1 MKGLLKLSIESISH
15 KVVWY
20 VKNTAEIVFFS
31 AAAIMVPILGIKGL
45 KTFNNIDKNII
56 KPITDVTN
64 ALLSDEDNPTT
75 KIGGLVGEVIKKLK
89 EKDTDGKSSI
99 DRVMECVDSVTGI
112 VKSISESLKK
122 QTHEVKVKKSDFPAY
137 FIEKEEKGKEE
148 EKVVQMNKEEEKVVQ
163 MNTVEYAMYQL
174 NMLFKEFTAPAYDT
188 DGTLVVRKI
197 GGKDVPQ
204 NKIENMIGNI
214 SDIIKS
220 AKTVLSD
227 EQTGGKLENYL
238 NELEKYESGNGITA
252 DMVSI
257 ANQEIERIGDI
268 GDQSELIGRKKSLE
282 CKITTL
288 SKSIKGKKDSDTAN
302 VGSEIVNIKKGKHTV
317 LEIKKCIDSI
327 NILLNDA
334 KEKIKKNELKEQ
346 LLNFVNG
353 GDCCNSVKTTLRRK
367 AIDNW
372 TNKYLKEKKMNAPV
386 TSIVFQIMIAVSN
399 MRKLSADFSFEKII
413 GLLSGMNLNIAWSNN
428 IN

>member
-1 MKGLLKLSIESISH
+1 MSIESISH

-64 ALLSDEDNPTT
+64 ALLSDEENPAT

-112 VKSISESLKK
+112 VKNTSESLKK
-122 QTHEVKVKKSDFPAY
+122 QTHDVKVKKSDFPAY
-137 FIEKEEKGKEE
+137 FSKDE
-148 EKVVQMNKEEEKVVQ
+148 KEEEKVVQ

-188 DGTLVVRKI
+188 DGRPVVRKI
-197 GGKDVPQ
+197 DDKDVPQ
-204 NKIENMIGNI
+204 NNIENMIGNI

-227 EQTGGKLENYL
+227 EQTGGKLEEYL
-238 NELEKYESGNGITA
+238 NKFEEYESSGEINNS
-252 DMVSI
+252 MKLI
-257 ANQEIERIGDI
+257 AEQEIKRMDELPVNKDDFSNEIKNLREDI
-268 GDQSELIGRKKSLE
+268 GTLKKGEKNGKINLCSKSLGRISDFSDIA
-282 CKITTL
+282 KII
-288 SKSIKGKKDSDTAN
+288 SYA
-302 VGSEIVNIKKGKHTV
+302 E
-317 LEIKKCIDSI
+317 KC
-327 NILLNDA
+327 LN
-334 KEKIKKNELKEQ
+334 EKQKMVDKIELKEQ
-346 LLNFVNG
+346 LLNFKATSNC
-353 GDCCNSVKTTLRRK
+353 DKSVKKTLRSK
-367 AIDNW
+367 AINNW
-372 TNKYLKEKKMNAPV
+372 TNEYLKEQKMNAPV
-386 TSIVFQIMIAVSN
+386 TSIVFQIMIAISN
-399 MRKLSADFSFEKII
+399 IRKFTTDFDYGQILELIK
-413 GLLSGMNLNIAWSNN
+413 GLNFNFGINN
-428 IN
+428 IKTSGK

>member
-64 ALLSDEDNPTT
+64 ALLSDEENPAT

-112 VKSISESLKK
+112 VKNTSESLKK
-122 QTHEVKVKKSDFPAY
+122 QTHDVKVKKSDFPAY
-137 FIEKEEKGKEE
+137 FSKDE
-148 EKVVQMNKEEEKVVQ
+148 KEEEKVVQ

-188 DGTLVVRKI
+188 DGRPVVRKI
-197 GGKDVPQ
+197 DDKDVPQ
-204 NKIENMIGNI
+204 NNIENMIGNI

-257 ANQEIERIGDI
+257 ANQEIEK
-268 GDQSELIGRKKSLE
+268 IGRTPENKDDFSEEIKNLKKDIEYIKDHKEIKKTDIQKLCSKSLE
-282 CKITTL
+282 NISDFSDIAKVISHAEKCLNEKQKMVDKI
-288 SKSIKGKKDSDTAN
+288 
-302 VGSEIVNIKKGKHTV
+302 
-317 LEIKKCIDSI
+317 
-327 NILLNDA
+327 
-334 KEKIKKNELKEQ
+334 ELKEQ
-346 LLNFVNG
+346 LLNFKATSNC
-353 GDCCNSVKTTLRRK
+353 DKYVKKTLRSK
-367 AIDNW
+367 AINNW
-372 TNKYLKEKKMNAPV
+372 TNKYLKEQKMNAPV
-386 TSIVFQIMIAVSN
+386 TSIVFQIMIAISN
-399 MRKLSADFSFEKII
+399 IRKFTTDFDYGQILELSK
-413 GLLSGMNLNIAWSNN
+413 GLNFNFGINN
-428 IN
+428 IKTSGK

>member
-1 MKGLLKLSIESISH
+1 MSIESISH

-56 KPITDVTN
+56 KPIKDVTN
-64 ALLSDEDNPTT
+64 ALLSDEENPTT

-89 EKDTDGKSSI
+89 EKDIDGKSSI

-137 FIEKEEKGKEE
+137 FSKKE
-148 EKVVQMNKEEEKVVQ
+148 KEEEKVVQ

-174 NMLFKEFTAPAYDT
+174 NMLFKEFTAPAYDA
-188 DGTLVVRKI
+188 DGFPVVRKI
-197 GGKDVPQ
+197 DDKDVPQ
-204 NKIENMIGNI
+204 NNIENMIGNI

-227 EQTGGKLENYL
+227 EQTGGKLEEYL
-238 NELEKYESGNGITA
+238 NKLEEYESGNDITA

-257 ANQEIERIGDI
+257 ANQEIKKIGITPENKDDFSGEIKNLKEDI
-268 GDQSELIGRKKSLE
+268 GNLKKRKKNEKISL
-282 CKITTL
+282 C
-288 SKSIKGKKDSDTAN
+288 SKSLKAVESNDPEEVISYAEKCLKDKQKMFD
-302 VGSEIVNIKKGKHTV
+302 
-317 LEIKKCIDSI
+317 
-327 NILLNDA
+327 
-334 KEKIKKNELKEQ
+334 KIELKEQ
-346 LLNFVNG
+346 LVNFTKTGNC
-353 GDCCNSVKTTLRRK
+353 DKSVEKTLRSK
-367 AIDNW
+367 AINNW
-372 TNKYLKEKKMNAPV
+372 TNKYLKEQKMNAPV
-386 TSIVFQIMIAVSN
+386 TSIVFQIMIAISN
-399 MRKLSADFSFEKII
+399 IRKFTTDFDYGQILELIK
-413 GLLSGMNLNIAWSNN
+413 GLNFNFGINN
-428 IN
+428 IKTSGK